1 MLLVTDLDGT
11 LLTSQNTISLRT
23 RQALGE
29 FHQRG
34 GLLAACSARPVTSII
49 TLLQQ
54 QEVAQWF
61 SWCAGFNG
69 GQIISVAQQQ
79 LIHSAALSCEDLKD
93 IINHRSLSHYAHHF
107 FSAKAIYHC
116 EEHPVSSWTLYES
129 TLFSHPLINTTREN
143 IFNCRDIYKITLVA
157 EQEEIPRLCT
167 QLNNQLPDK
176 FSAIVTGDNYID
188 IQHCKINKGYAISE
202 IIHQSN
208 ISTDAV
214 IAIGDQQND
223 ISMFITAGI
232 GIAMG
237 NAPDEVK
244 REASFVTTTNDD
256 EGIVC
261 ALEWLRCS
269 AHPVTM
275 RQSTMLADKYEP
287 DKKKKTY
294 S

>member
-11 LLTSQNTISLRT
+11 LLTSQNTISPRT
-23 RQALGE
+23 RQALYE

-34 GLLAACSARPVTSII
+34 GLLAACSARPVSSMT

-54 QEVAQWF
+54 HKVAQWF

-69 GQIISVAQQQ
+69 GQIITLPQQQ
-79 LIHSAALSCEDLKD
+79 VIHSATLSCRD
-93 IINHRSLSHYAHHF
+93 IRDITSYISLSRYMHHF
-107 FSAKAIYHC
+107 FSEKVIYHC
-116 EEHPVSSWTLYES
+116 EKSPVPLWTLYES
-129 TLFSHPLINTTREN
+129 TLFSHPLINTTTEN
-143 IFNCRDIYKITLVA
+143 IFNRRDIYKITLVA
-157 EQEEIPRLCT
+157 EQEEIPGLCAK
-167 QLNNQLPDK
+167 LNNQLPDR
-176 FSAIVTGDNYID
+176 FNALITGDNYID
-188 IQHCKINKGYAISE
+188 IQLRGINKGYAVNH

-208 ISTDAV
+208 ISIDEV

-223 ISMFITAGI
+223 VSMFRAAGI

-237 NAPDEVK
+237 NAPCVVK
-244 REASFVTTTNDD
+244 REANFVTTTNDD
-256 EGIVC
+256 EGIVY

-275 RQSTMLADKYEP
+275 RQSTMLAENNEP

>member
-1 MLLVTDLDGT
+1 
-11 LLTSQNTISLRT
+11 
-23 RQALGE
+23 
-29 FHQRG
+29 
-34 GLLAACSARPVTSII
+34 
-49 TLLQQ
+49 
-54 QEVAQWF
+54 
-61 SWCAGFNG
+61 
-69 GQIISVAQQQ
+69 
-79 LIHSAALSCEDLKD
+79 
-93 IINHRSLSHYAHHF
+93 
-107 FSAKAIYHC
+107 
-116 EEHPVSSWTLYES
+116 
-129 TLFSHPLINTTREN
+129 TTREN

-275 RQSTMLADKYEP
+275 R
-287 DKKKKTY
+287 
-294 S
+294 

>member
-11 LLTSQNTISLRT
+11 LLTSQKTISPRT

-34 GLLAACSARPVTSII
+34 GLLAACSARPVSSII

-69 GQIISVAQQQ
+69 GQIMTLPQQQ
-79 LIHSAALSCEDLKD
+79 IIHSASLSFGDLKD
-93 IINHRSLSHYAHHF
+93 ITHQISHYAHHF

-116 EEHPVSSWTLYES
+116 VKQPVCAWTLYES
-129 TLFSHPLINTTREN
+129 TLFSHPLINTTMEN
-143 IFNCRDIYKITLVA
+143 IFNRRDIYKITLVA
-157 EQEEIPRLCT
+157 AQKQIPRLCA
-167 QLNNQLPDK
+167 QLNNQLPER
-176 FSAIVTGDNYID
+176 FSATVTGDNYID
-188 IQHCKINKGYAISE
+188 IQHRKINKGYAINE

-208 ISTDAV
+208 ISADAV

-223 ISMFITAGI
+223 ISMFTAAGL

-237 NAPDEVK
+237 NAPDAVK
-244 REASFVTTTNDD
+244 RQACFVTTTNDD

-261 ALEWLRCS
+261 ALEWLRSS

-275 RQSTMLADKYEP
+275 RQSTTLAEKNEP